1 VLDLSYLSDLS
12 EQEAVVLYESDSQVG
27 EYICLSHCWGGSQP
41 VRTTLATIAEF
52 RKGIALSQLPKTF
65 RDAIDVTKYLGV
77 RYLWIDSLCIIQDDR
92 RDWEVQAAQMA
103 EIYGR
108 AYLTVAGTVA
118 MNADAGL
125 FSPNRHMQVTINR
138 LDNPIPGIPSLS
150 YREAIT
156 HTQLRMSTMNAA
168 NESYNEKIED
178 EAAEWTSMPHPL
190 LGRSWT
196 YQEHLLSPRIIQFTH
211 HEIVWECSC
220 EIWCCCTTKGH
231 HWRGQKHFAAP
242 LLAPYHVLPDSLQ
255 DRPDLSTLYEVWRD
269 IVVRYTSKDLAFDN
283 DRLPALSGVAKRAQ
297 LILGSTYLAG
307 IWSGD
312 LLHGLCWYTANQ
324 YTRRGMYDMFIQR
337 GGYFVD
343 ESGSS
348 GDSLAKA
355 RRPNGY
361 RAPTWSWASVEGPIE
376 WANTDMRPGN
386 FIVRDYRCVSS
397 SKDPTGCV
405 DSGYLEIE
413 CKVVKCLYQ
422 GANDNKHHRVGQG
435 NAWEI
440 FDADV
445 PYHVPPYDKEL
456 SVGQSVYC
464 VVVGDTSRVYRYDTT
479 ATPVLILRKV
489 HSRPKR
495 YERVGLSRGSAMNV
509 LWRNLFETASWR
521 RLVIL

>member
-1 VLDLSYLSDLS
+1 
-12 EQEAVVLYESDSQVG
+12 
-27 EYICLSHCWGGSQP
+27 
-41 VRTTLATIAEF
+41 
-52 RKGIALSQLPKTF
+52 
-65 RDAIDVTKYLGV
+65 
-77 RYLWIDSLCIIQDDR
+77 
-92 RDWEVQAAQMA
+92 M
-103 EIYGR
+103 
-108 AYLTVAGTVA
+108 
-118 MNADAGL
+118 
-125 FSPNRHMQVTINR
+125 
-138 LDNPIPGIPSLS
+138 
-150 YREAIT
+150 
-156 HTQLRMSTMNAA
+156 
-168 NESYNEKIED
+168 
-178 EAAEWTSMPHPL
+178 
-190 LGRSWT
+190 
-196 YQEHLLSPRIIQFTH
+196 
-211 HEIVWECSC
+211 
-220 EIWCCCTTKGH
+220 
-231 HWRGQKHFAAP
+231 
-242 LLAPYHVLPDSLQ
+242 
-255 DRPDLSTLYEVWRD
+255 
-269 IVVRYTSKDLAFDN
+269 
-283 DRLPALSGVAKRAQ
+283 
-297 LILGSTYLAG
+297 
-307 IWSGD
+307 
-312 LLHGLCWYTANQ
+312 
-324 YTRRGMYDMFIQR
+324 
-337 GGYFVD
+337 D

-355 RRPNGY
+355 RRPNGC
-361 RAPTWSWASVEGPIE
+361 RAPSWSWASVEGPVE

-422 GANDNKHHRVGQG
+422 GANDNKRHRVGQG

-456 SVGQSVYC
+456 SVAQSVYC